1 MRFPVMLAALV
12 ALALRPASAF
22 AEQNPAPQ
30 PPAAEPVWAFETS
43 DIPVDPAFRFGV
55 LDNGMRYILRQNAT
69 PAGTAVV
76 RLHIGSGSLDENE
89 NERGLAH
96 FLEHMAFNGSKR
108 VPEGEMVKLLEREGL
123 AFGADTNA
131 STGLEQ
137 TVYRLDLPRNDEK
150 LLETVLMLM
159 RETASELLIEQD
171 AVARERGIILA
182 ERRDRTN
189 FAYKALVDQLD
200 FVAPGARFPDRLP
213 IGALEVL
220 EQAGAAE
227 LHAFYRRT
235 YVPANTTL
243 VIVGDFPLALLEER
257 VRHWF
262 ADWQPAPD
270 PAEPATGPIELERSG
285 ATDIHVDP
293 ALPESVSIFRYGP
306 WQDRPDTIANRQ
318 QGILRQ
324 VGYGVINRRLQTLAR
339 LADAPFRSASFGT
352 GDLFEDAR
360 QTTLSISSE
369 DGQWRK
375 GLVAATIELRRAL
388 AYGFSEAEVA
398 EQVAQIR
405 NSLEQDMR
413 GAGTRTHNTLAGA
426 ALALIDDE
434 RIPSTPQSA
443 LERFENFA
451 SRITPAE
458 ALEAVL
464 ADAVPLDQPLIRYQ
478 GRSEPAGGVAALR
491 AAWDEG
497 AAAAVL
503 PREQSVRTEFAYTDF
518 GQPGAIVSDTRD
530 PRLGIRQLRFANG
543 VRLNLKQTDIRK
555 DRVSFR
561 LRLDGGELLNTA
573 QDPLR
578 TALVSSLPSGGLGA
592 HSQDE
597 LATILAGRSVDLA
610 IGASG
615 DAFSLSG
622 GTTPR
627 DLELQLQLLAAA
639 LIDPGYRSEGEERYR
654 RNIAQFFAS
663 LDATPGQA
671 LGNQIGGILSNS
683 DPRFTL
689 QSREAYMARDFAKLK
704 ADIGDELTRGAIE
717 LALVGDFDEQAA
729 IDAVSRT
736 LGALP
741 AREPEFAPHEEARQR
756 GFTAQR
762 GPRIITHSGEADQ
775 ALVQMVW
782 PTTDDRDLAEA
793 LRLEVLSRVVQV
805 RLQEVLREQLGQAYS
820 PSANSSTSRVWRGYG
835 TFSLTVAVER
845 EKLDSARAAIAG
857 MLGDLR
863 GGTLDPDALD
873 RARQPMLEAYDN
885 LLKSLGGWMTL
896 AERAQSEPERLGRY
910 FAAPE
915 LIRGLAPADVVAAA
929 KQYLGAGDAVEI
941 LVVPK
946 GT

>member
-1 MRFPVMLAALV
+1 MRFPILLAALF
-12 ALALRPASAF
+12 ALALHPVSAVADETPETRQAPA
-22 AEQNPAPQ
+22 
-30 PPAAEPVWAFETS
+30 PVWAFEGS
-43 DIPVDPAFRFGV
+43 DIPVDPAFRFGM

-69 PAGTAVV
+69 PEGTAVV

-137 TVYRLDLPRNDEK
+137 TVYRLDLPRNEPQ

-159 RETASELLIEQD
+159 RETATELLIEQE

-189 FAYKALVDQLD
+189 FAYKALVDQLE
-200 FVAPGARFPDRLP
+200 FAAPGARFPTRLP

-220 EQAGAAE
+220 EQAGAPE
-227 LHAFYRRT
+227 LREFYRRS

-243 VIVGDFPLALLEER
+243 VIVGDFPLALMEER

-262 ADWQPAPD
+262 SDWQAAPD
-270 PAEPATGPIELERSG
+270 PAEPATGPIDLARSG

-306 WQDRPDTIANRQ
+306 WSDRPDTIANRQ

-324 VGYGVINRRLQTLAR
+324 VGYGVINRRLQALAR
-339 LADAPFRSASFGT
+339 GPDAPFRSAGFST
-352 GDLFEDAR
+352 GDVFEDAR
-360 QTTLSISSE
+360 QTTLSVSSE

-375 GLVAATIELRRAL
+375 GVIAATIELRRAL

-405 NSLEQDMR
+405 NALELDMR
-413 GAGTRTHNTLAGA
+413 GADTRTHNTLA
-426 ALALIDDE
+426 ALALGLVDDE
-434 RIPSTPQSA
+434 RIPSTPKSA
-443 LERFENFA
+443 LERFESFA
-451 SRITPAE
+451 SRITPLA
-458 ALEAVL
+458 ALAAVL
-464 ADAVPLDQPLIRYQ
+464 ADAIPLDQPLIRYQ
-478 GRSEPAGGVAALR
+478 GRSEPEGGAQALR

-497 AAAAVL
+497 AATQVL
-503 PREQSVRTEFAYTDF
+503 PREQTARADFAYTDF
-518 GQPGAIVSDTRD
+518 GQPGAIVADTRD
-530 PRLGIRQLRFANG
+530 PRLGIRLIRFANG
-543 VRLNLKQTDIRK
+543 VRLNLKPTDIRK

-573 QDPLR
+573 EDPLK
-578 TALVSSLPSGGLGA
+578 TALVSSLPGGGLGA

-663 LDATPGQA
+663 LDATPGQS
-671 LGNQIGGILSNS
+671 LGNQIGGILSDG

-704 ADIGDELTRGAIE
+704 ADIGDRLARSAIE
-717 LALVGDFDEQAA
+717 LALVGEFDEQAA

-741 AREPEFAPHEEARQR
+741 AREPEFAPREEARR
-756 GFTAQR
+756 RSFTAQR
-762 GPRIITHSGEADQ
+762 GPRTITHSGEPDQ

-820 PSANSSTSRVWRGYG
+820 PSANSSTSRVWRNYG
-835 TFSLTVAVER
+835 TFSVTVAVER
-845 EKLDSARAAIAG
+845 DKLDTARAAIAG

-863 GGTLDPDALD
+863 GGRLESDTLD
-873 RARQPMLEAYDN
+873 RARQPLLEAYDN

-896 AERAQSEPERLGRY
+896 VERAQSEPEQLDRY
-910 FAAPE
+910 FAAPQ
-915 LIRGLAPADVVAAA
+915 LIKGLAPADVVATA
-929 KQYLGAGDAVEI
+929 QRYLGSGDAVEI

-946 GT
+946 GS

>member
-1 MRFPVMLAALV
+1 MRFPVTLAALA
-12 ALALRPASAF
+12 ALALSPAPAF
-22 AEQNPAPQ
+22 ADQAA
-30 PPAAEPVWAFETS
+30 PAAQAAATTWPFEAS
-43 DIPVDPAFRFGV
+43 DVPVDPEFRFGV
-55 LDNGMRYILRQNAT
+55 LDNGMRYILRQHAP

-137 TVYRLDLPRNDEK
+137 TVYRLDLPRNDPA

-159 RETASELLIEQD
+159 RETASELLIEEG

-200 FVAPGARFPDRLP
+200 FAAPGARFTARLP

-220 EQAGAAE
+220 ETAGAAE
-227 LHAFYRRT
+227 LRGFYRRN
-235 YVPANTTL
+235 YVPSNATL
-243 VIVGDFPLALLEER
+243 VIAGDFPIELLEAR

-262 ADWQPAPD
+262 ADWQSASD
-270 PAEPATGPIELERSG
+270 PVEPATGPIDLTRSG

-293 ALPESVSIFRYGP
+293 ALPESVSLFRYGP
-306 WQDRPDTIANRQ
+306 WQDRPDTVANRQ

-324 VGYGVINRRLQTLAR
+324 VGYGVINRRLQALAR
-339 LADAPFRSASFGT
+339 AADAPFRGASYGT

-360 QTTLSISSE
+360 QTTLSVSSE

-375 GLVAATIELRRAL
+375 GLIAAAIEVRRAL
-388 AYGFSEAEVA
+388 AYGFSDAEVA
-398 EQVAQIR
+398 EQVAQLR
-405 NSLEQDMR
+405 NALEEGAR
-413 GAGTRTHNTLAGA
+413 GAGTRTHNALASA
-426 ALALIDDE
+426 ALSLIDDE

-443 LERFENFA
+443 LERFENFVGQ
-451 SRITPAE
+451 ITPAST
-458 ALEAVL
+458 LQAVL
-464 ADAVPLDQPLIRYQ
+464 ADAVPLDDPLIRFQ
-478 GRSEPAGGVAALR
+478 GRAEPEGGTEALR
-491 AAWDEG
+491 AAWNE
-497 AAAAVL
+497 AAAAQVEPPKAGAQL
-503 PREQSVRTEFAYTDF
+503 AFAYTDF
-518 GQPGAIVSDTRD
+518 GAPGPIVSDTRD
-530 PRLGIRQLRFANG
+530 ARLGIRLIRFANG
-543 VRLNLKQTDIRK
+543 LRLNLKQTDIRK

-573 QDPLR
+573 EDPLR
-578 TALVSSLPSGGLGA
+578 TALVSSLPGGGLGA

-597 LATILAGRSVDLA
+597 LATILAGRSVGFA
-610 IGASG
+610 IGTTP
-615 DAFSLSG
+615 DAFSLGG

-627 DLELQLQLLAAA
+627 DLELQMQLLAAG
-639 LIDPGYRSEGEERYR
+639 LTDPGYRSEGEERYR

-671 LGNQIGGILSNS
+671 LANQADGILSDG

-689 QSREAYMARDFAKLK
+689 QSREAYLSRSFAALAK
-704 ADIGDELTRGAIE
+704 DIGDRLANGALE
-717 LALVGDFDEQAA
+717 LALVGDFDENAA
-729 IDAVSRT
+729 IDAVART

-741 AREPEFAPHEEARQR
+741 AREPDFLPRAEARQR

-762 GPRIITHSGEADQ
+762 GTRIITHSGEADQ
-775 ALVQMVW
+775 ALIQLVW
-782 PTTDDRDLAEA
+782 PTTDDSDLREA
-793 LRLEVLSRVVQV
+793 LRLEVLGRVVQL
-805 RLQEVLREQLGQAYS
+805 RLQEVMREELGQAYS
-820 PSANSSTSRVWRGYG
+820 PSAQSTPSRVWRGYG
-835 TFSLTVAVER
+835 TFSLTVAVDR
-845 EKLDSARAAIAG
+845 SQLDAARTAIG
-857 MLGDLR
+857 RMLAQLR
-863 GGTLDPDALD
+863 TGTLDADTVN

-896 AERAQSEPERLGRY
+896 VERAQSEPDQIERY
-910 FAAPE
+910 FATPDLLKGITASE
-915 LIRGLAPADVVAAA
+915 LIEAAGRYLPAES
-929 KQYLGAGDAVEI
+929 AVEL

-946 GT
+946 GS